1 MNFPLGSGFYL
12 AFIYSFIVRDLSEAT
27 LNLTGSLVPIN
38 ILRADPAFYV
48 AAVERSKDG
57 AELCLG
63 WMAYYGLRGFPRFS
77 LLVGISVPSVG
88 RKRAAFCSSA

>member
-12 AFIYSFIVRDLSEAT
+12 VFIYSLIVRDLSEAT

-48 AAVERSKDG
+48 EREQGWSRIVLGLDG
-57 AELCLG
+57 
-63 WMAYYGLRGFPRFS
+63 
-77 LLVGISVPSVG
+77 LL
-88 RKRAAFCSSA
+88 